1 MGAQTP
7 EPRLLVADSFRVR
20 RNPRTGGAEVRGF
33 EDHLRR
39 FKWAALEAWCGPH
52 VPSAAEQARHAAAL
66 QAARESA
73 GSASAELVW
82 VEPERSPAE
91 RHALARIEELL
102 AAAPA
107 RISAFGE
114 GWPRVELWSD
124 EAGVSPRLALQL
136 RSLPEL
142 HATIELR
149 TAGHLEIPYPERKGP
164 HIARYA
170 ALNRELGAEALLTD
184 ARGYVLEGTTTSLVW
199 WPREREHAE
208 QYGFV
213 AESEA
218 RVPSVTEGLIVAA
231 GGGRLVGEK
240 PHRRRIGQPQP
251 RSVTPAELAEFE
263 VWAVNALHGIRV
275 VTRIDGVRL
284 PPPHERRLKWF
295 REALDRSWEPVLP

>member
-20 RNPRTGGAEVRGF
+20 RNPRTGAAEVRGF

-39 FKWAALEAWCGPH
+39 FKWTALEAWCGPH
-52 VPSAAEQARHAAAL
+52 VPSAAERAQHAAAL
-66 QAARESA
+66 QTARESA
-73 GSASAELVW
+73 GSASAQLAW
-82 VEPERSPAE
+82 VEPDRTPTER
-91 RHALARIEELL
+91 RALSRIDELL
-102 AAAPA
+102 ATAPA

-114 GWPRVELWSD
+114 GWPRLELRLD
-124 EAGVSPRLALQL
+124 EADGSPRLALRL

-142 HATIELR
+142 HETIELR
-149 TAGHLEIPYPERKGP
+149 TAGHLEVPHPERKGP
-164 HIARYA
+164 NIAHYA
-170 ALNRELGAEALLTD
+170 ALNRDLGAEGLLTD
-184 ARGYVLEGTTTSLVW
+184 ARGHVLEGTTTSLVW
-199 WPREREHAE
+199 WPREQEHAE

-213 AESEA
+213 VESEA

-251 RSVTPAELAEFE
+251 RSVTPAELAEHE

-275 VTRIDGVRL
+275 VTSIDGVRL